1 MARAKRQPIVARSK
15 LSAIGQVFLKQKP
28 IERALK
34 RAAANA
40 IEEHRRAGLPLVIWR
55 DGKTVLVSAEEL
67 APRRKPKKRT
77 GR

>member
-1 MARAKRQPIVARSK
+1 VARSK

-28 IERALK
+28 IERALR

-40 IEEHRRAGLPLVIWR
+40 IEQHRRAGLPLVIWR

>member
-1 MARAKRQPIVARSK
+1 MARSK

-40 IEEHRRAGLPLVIWR
+40 IEENRRAGLPLVIWR

-67 APRRKPKKRT
+67 APRRKLKKQTDR
-77 GR
+77 

>member
-1 MARAKRQPIVARSK
+1 MARSK

-55 DGKTVLVSAEEL
+55 DGKIVLVSAEEL

-77 GR
+77 GK

>member
-1 MARAKRQPIVARSK
+1 VARSK
-15 LSAIGQVFLKQKP
+15 LSTIGQAFLKQKP

-40 IEEHRRAGLPLVIWR
+40 IEEHRRAGVPLVIWR
-55 DGKTVLVSAEEL
+55 DGKIVLVSAEEL

-77 GR
+77 GK